1 MTVTRLRFPW
11 NKRARARRPAPQRE
25 GEAAVFKTFVR
36 VLGEMR
42 ATQRAAEPMHT
53 EKAKS

>member
-11 NKRARARRPAPQRE
+11 SKRARTRRPAPQRE
-25 GEAAVFKTFVR
+25 DPAVVFKTFVR

-42 ATQRAAEPMHT
+42 ATQRAADHMHS

>member
-1 MTVTRLRFPW
+1 MHDSNQTAISLEQTRTC
-11 NKRARARRPAPQRE
+11 APQRE